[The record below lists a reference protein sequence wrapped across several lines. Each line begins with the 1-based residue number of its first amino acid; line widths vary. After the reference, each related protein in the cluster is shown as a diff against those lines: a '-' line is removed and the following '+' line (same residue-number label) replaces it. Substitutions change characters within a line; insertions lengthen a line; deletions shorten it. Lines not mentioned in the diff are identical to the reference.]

1 MEDRQLRAE
10 LQQLRDEREVA
21 EKEKEELKQFYENRI
36 RDLSA
41 HVEQLEAK
49 LARAREAVTL

>member
-1 MEDRQLRAE
+1 M
-10 LQQLRDEREVA
+10 QQLRDEREVA
-21 EKEKEELKQFYENRI
+21 DMEKEELKHFYENRI